1 MQINISFRKVVHFSL
16 LFMLGTLLMS
26 SCGVSKSALALTD
39 TIEYKIKQ
47 VHMEPINS
55 SYDNLTAD
63 YLEMA
68 KPESVRKAEAF
79 AKDTLVYMAKTAC
92 YSDCPVFSIT
102 VLNGED
108 VIYHGED
115 NVTMQ
120 GIFESKL
127 EAGMKEKITALVGEM
142 DLLRMYTRY
151 PRSVTV
157 EGQLGSTKLLLSNG
171 SVKFPTLINSGAP
184 QELTNI
190 ELYLEQLINELSWV
204 QI

>member
-1 MQINISFRKVVHFSL
+1 MQINISFYKIVHFSL
-16 LFMLGTLLMS
+16 LFTIVTLLLS

-39 TIEYKIKQ
+39 AYEYKIKQ

-55 SYDNLTAD
+55 SYDNLIAD
-63 YLEMA
+63 YIEMS
-68 KPESVRKAEAF
+68 KPEAERKAEAF
-79 AKDTLVYMAKTAC
+79 AKDTLVYMAKTPC
-92 YSDCPVFSIT
+92 YSDCPVFSIAI
-102 VLNGED
+102 LNGED

-115 NVTMQ
+115 NVNMQ

-127 EAGMKEKITALVGEM
+127 EAGMKEKIT
-142 DLLRMYTRY
+142 DLISAINLLTMYTRY
-151 PRSVTV
+151 PRGIIV
-157 EGQLGSTKLLLSNG
+157 EGQLGATKLLLSDG
-171 SVKFPTLINSGAP
+171 TLKFPTVINSAAP